1 MKARHFKA
9 AMLGLTGLMAITST
23 QAADIAAGKAKAALC
38 AGCHGPDGNSINVIW
53 PRLAG
58 QQDSYIKKQLH
69 DFKSG
74 KRKDPTMTAMVASL
88 NDTDIENLAAYFSS
102 QKPKAAKFDASL
114 VAKGQDIYRGGITD
128 ISVPA
133 CMGCHSPTGEG
144 NGPAKFPRLKNQHPE
159 YVVSQLKKFQDGTR
173 QNDPNK
179 MMRNLVKRM
188 SDQEMKAVAAY
199 VAAMK

>member
-1 MKARHFKA
+1 MKARHIKA
-9 AMLGLTGLMAITST
+9 AMLGLTGLMAVTST
-23 QAADIAAGKAKAALC
+23 QAADIAAGQTKAALC

-58 QQDSYIKKQLH
+58 QQASYIKKQLH

-74 KRKDPTMTAMVASL
+74 KRKDPTMTAMVASI

-102 QKPKAAKFDASL
+102 QKPKAAKFDAAL

-128 ISVPA
+128 IAVPA

-144 NGPAKFPRLKNQHPE
+144 NGPAKFPRLKSQHPE
-159 YVVSQLKKFQDGTR
+159 YVVSQLQKFQSGQR

-179 MMRNLVKRM
+179 MMRGLVKRL
-188 SDQEMKAVAAY
+188 SADEMKAVAAY

>member
-9 AMLGLTGLMAITST
+9 AMLGLTGLMAVTST
-23 QAADIAAGKAKAALC
+23 QAADIAAGQAKAALC

-58 QQDSYIKKQLH
+58 QHASYIKKQLH

-144 NGPAKFPRLKNQHPE
+144 NGPAGFPRLKSQHPE
-159 YVVSQLKKFQDGTR
+159 YVASQLQKFQDGTR

-179 MMRNLVKRM
+179 MMQGLVKRM
-188 SDQEMKAVAAY
+188 SSKEMKAVAAY
-199 VAAMK
+199 VAGMK